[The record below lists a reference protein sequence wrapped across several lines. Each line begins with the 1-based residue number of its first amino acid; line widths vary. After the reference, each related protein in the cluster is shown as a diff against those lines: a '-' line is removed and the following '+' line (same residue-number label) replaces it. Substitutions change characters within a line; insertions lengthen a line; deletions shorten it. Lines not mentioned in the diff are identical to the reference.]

1 MVDTYIV
8 SKDTTMDQGVDE
20 DESEDEERETQVA
33 YREHVF
39 KFDAFEKV
47 NSSLYIHQCTHSVT
61 HFIEISA
68 L

>member
-1 MVDTYIV
+1 MVGTYIV

-47 NSSLYIHQCTHSVT
+47 NSILYIRQ
-61 HFIEISA
+61 
-68 L
+68 